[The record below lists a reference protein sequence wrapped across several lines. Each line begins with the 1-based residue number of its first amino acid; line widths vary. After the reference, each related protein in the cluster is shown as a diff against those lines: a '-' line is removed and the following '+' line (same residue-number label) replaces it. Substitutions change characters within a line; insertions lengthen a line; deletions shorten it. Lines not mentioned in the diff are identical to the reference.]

1 MFEATI
7 KRVIKRYNE
16 KYWFIKEH
24 PIEQQKIELI
34 NAVKEDIDVPSA
46 YVLIQNAIDYP
57 NAYEGL
63 YNYLDNFPLLDKCLK
78 FIRQEGIS
86 LNLFNN
92 LLEEENSDKFNQEAK
107 RLLDSLLA
115 KEMEPYF
122 TLIFETIPTR
132 EKRANAL
139 FKED

>member
-1 MFEATI
+1 MFEAAI

-16 KYWFIKEH
+16 QYWYIKEY

-46 YVLIQNAIDYP
+46 YVLIQHAIDYP
-57 NAYEGL
+57 NAYEKL

-115 KEMEPYF
+115 KEIEPYF

-139 FKED
+139 FKDN